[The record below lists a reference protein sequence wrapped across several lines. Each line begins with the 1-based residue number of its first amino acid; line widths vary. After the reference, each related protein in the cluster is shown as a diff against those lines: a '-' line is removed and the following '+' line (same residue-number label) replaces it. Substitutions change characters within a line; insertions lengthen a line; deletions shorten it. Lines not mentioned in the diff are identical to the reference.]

1 VKSSKL
7 RSKMKKITMK
17 QHPAFSGVWL
27 AKHGK
32 RPFSVVL
39 PNYQAEAGFKP
50 SPSAVREAIEATSS
64 PGDRPLSE
72 FRLCFA

>member
-1 VKSSKL
+1 
-7 RSKMKKITMK
+7 MKTIKMK
-17 QHPAFSGVWL
+17 QHPSFSGVWL
-27 AKHGK
+27 GKHGK

-39 PNYQAEAGFKP
+39 PNYQAAAGVKP
-50 SPSAVREAIEATSS
+50 STSAVREAIEATSS

>member
-1 VKSSKL
+1 
-7 RSKMKKITMK
+7 MKKIRMK
-17 QHPAFSGVWL
+17 EHPTYPGVWL
-27 AKHGK
+27 GRHGK
-32 RPFSVVL
+32 RPFAVVL
-39 PNYQAEAGFKP
+39 PNYQAAEGLKP